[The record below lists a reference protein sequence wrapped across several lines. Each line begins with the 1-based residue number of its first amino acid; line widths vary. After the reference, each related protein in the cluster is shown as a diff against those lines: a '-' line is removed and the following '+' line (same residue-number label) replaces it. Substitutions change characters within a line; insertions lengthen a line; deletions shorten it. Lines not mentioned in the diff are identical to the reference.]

1 MPNVTPFLWYDD
13 NAEEAV
19 EHYRSVFGNVK
30 VLETTRYGDAGP
42 GTPGSV
48 MTISFEVA
56 GQRLTALNGG
66 PLFSFTE
73 AISLQVDVDGGQGEV
88 DRLWNGLADG
98 GTESQ
103 CGWVRDRFGL
113 WWQIVPR
120 ELTTLLTDPD
130 PDRAQRAMQAMLK
143 MGKIDIAELEAAAAG

>member
-1 MPNVTPFLWYDD
+1 MPTITPFLWYDD

-19 EHYRSVFGNVK
+19 EHYRSIFGDVK
-30 VLETTRYGDAGP
+30 VFETTRYSDVGP
-42 GTPGSV
+42 GKPGSV
-48 MTISFEVA
+48 MTISFEVC

-66 PLFSFTE
+66 PEFQFTE
-73 AISLQVDVDGGQGEV
+73 ALSLQVDVDGGQDEV
-88 DRLWNGLADG
+88 DRLWNRLADG

-120 ELTTLLTDPD
+120 ELTALLTDPD
-130 PDRAQRAMQAMLK
+130 PDRARRAMEAMLK
-143 MGKIDIAELEAAAAG
+143 MGKINIAELEAAAAG

>member
-1 MPNVTPFLWYDD
+1 MPTITPFLWYDD

-19 EHYRSVFGNVK
+19 EYYRSLFGDVQVF
-30 VLETTRYGDAGP
+30 ETSRYGDAGP
-42 GTPGSV
+42 GKAGSV

-66 PLFSFTE
+66 PDFPFTE
-73 AISLQVDVDGGQGEV
+73 AISLQVDVDGGQEEV

-120 ELTTLLTDPD
+120 ELTALLTDPD
-130 PDRAQRAMQAMLK
+130 PDRARRAMQAMLK
-143 MGKIDIAELEAAAAG
+143 MSKIDIAELEAAAAG

>member
-19 EHYRSVFGNVK
+19 EHYRSVFGDVK

-143 MGKIDIAELEAAAAG
+143 MGKIDIAELETAAAG

>member
-1 MPNVTPFLWYDD
+1 MTKITPFLWYDD

-19 EHYRSVFGNVK
+19 QYYRSLFGDVK
-30 VLETTRYGDAGP
+30 ILETSRYSDVGP
-42 GTPGSV
+42 GKPGSV

-66 PLFSFTE
+66 SEFQFTE
-73 AISLQVDVDGGQGEV
+73 AISLQVDVDGGQDEV

-120 ELTTLLTDPD
+120 ELTALITDPD
-130 PDRAQRAMQAMLK
+130 PERAQRAMQAMLK
-143 MGKIDIAELEAAAAG
+143 MGKIDIAELKAAAAG

>member
-1 MPNVTPFLWYDD
+1 
-13 NAEEAV
+13 
-19 EHYRSVFGNVK
+19 VK

>member
-1 MPNVTPFLWYDD
+1 
-13 NAEEAV
+13 
-19 EHYRSVFGNVK
+19 
-30 VLETTRYGDAGP
+30 
-42 GTPGSV
+42 
-48 MTISFEVA
+48 
-56 GQRLTALNGG
+56 
-66 PLFSFTE
+66 LFSFTE

>member
-19 EHYRSVFGNVK
+19 EHYRSVFGDVK